1 MSLLPQQKKSAEEI
15 ARLRESLGIPS
26 VAPEEPVQVP
36 QLAPPPPVEG
46 PVTPPAVVRHRQHHN
61 LHRPGPD
68 EPHMVPIPVNE
79 PVDAKAAR
87 LSRPSD
93 GIPVLPVILDGAP
106 AVPHHPHPPES
117 PVLPASSPLPVAPS
131 LKPVRSLR
139 KSEKLP
145 LPVLHQPPPADSK
158 LPRQRHNDE
167 ELQRIR
173 HQEAIALAAK
183 HVEPPRLTAHLAMVI
198 TGYLFAI
205 AGVVCYY
212 FYELQMVIPA
222 ACVACGFFIAAFIF
236 FCRPLSRHHAAFI
249 AVIALFVTVFGALY
263 YFPQLSYG
271 SLRPLPDEKT
281 DIPTH

>member
-15 ARLRESLGIPS
+15 ARLREALGIPS
-26 VAPEEPVQVP
+26 AAPAEPVP
-36 QLAPPPPVEG
+36 APPPPRALA
-46 PVTPPAVVRHRQHHN
+46 PAPAAAPANSHYRQHHN

-68 EPHMVPIPVNE
+68 EPSLVPIPVTE

-87 LSRPSD
+87 LTKPSD
-93 GIPVLPVILDGAP
+93 GIPVLPVPLDGLP
-106 AVPHHPHPPES
+106 VVHYSPPPEK

-139 KSEKLP
+139 KSEQLP
-145 LPVLHQPPPADSK
+145 LPVVHQPPPADSK
-158 LPRQRHNDE
+158 LPRQRHNDD

-173 HQEAIALAAK
+173 HQEAIALAAV
-183 HVEPPRLTAHLAMVI
+183 HVEPPRLTAHVALVI

-205 AGVVCYY
+205 AGAVCYY

-222 ACVACGFFIAAFIF
+222 TCVACGFFVAAFIF

-271 SLRPLPDEKT
+271 SLPPSSDEKT
-281 DIPTH
+281 NIPTPH